1 MSWRWRR
8 DRGVRVSTN
17 RRRTP
22 TQRTWPHRLG
32 GVVVEEAN
40 VDVVRERLRPAVFG
54 AVPADLPHLCGG
66 KSKKPNRWGLA
77 GIKFVWENTN
87 ENKCQAAF
95 VTILGA
101 HDVVKE
107 LWTVDDHD
115 LADAGRL
122 PAGQVI
128 PHPRTHWGGEDA
140 EMWLG
145 HDAVIRF
152 LTELKRSAL
161 LNLRRRLNFHW

>member
-1 MSWRWRR
+1 MSWCWRH
-8 DRGVRVSTN
+8 DTGFRVSTS

-22 TQRTWPHRLG
+22 TRRTWPHRLG

-54 AVPADLPHLCGG
+54 AIPADLPHLCGG
-66 KSKKPNRWGLA
+66 GGGRKKNRWGLN
-77 GIKFVWENTN
+77 GIQFVWENTDGI
-87 ENKCQAAF
+87 KCEAAF

-145 HDAVIRF
+145 DDAVIRF
-152 LTELKRSAL
+152 LTAL
-161 LNLRRRLNFHW
+161 NHGQSCWI